1 MKDILGYHGISKTGK
16 RAELVQRICGIGV
29 VEEVDTKKISA
40 AIMSKWF
47 MKPYVAAERSA
58 SVVGLIAEFLSRE
71 SG

>member
-1 MKDILGYHGISKTGK
+1 M
-16 RAELVQRICGIGV
+16 QRICGIGV

-58 SVVGLIAEFLSRE
+58 SVVGLITEGRIISKLAEFLSRE